1 MAEIRFDRNRLAKAT
16 RTPQGFARID
26 ARLTRTGILEYLRA
40 DGSVQLEYR
49 PEDEV
54 FKAASLDSL
63 TVSPLTDLHPEV
75 FITIDNNKSFNVGRL
90 DGVKRDGKFV
100 AATVTVMDGPTL
112 KKIDAGDRQEISCG
126 YSCDLDMT
134 PGVFEGKRYD
144 AVQRN
149 IEYNH
154 VAIGPKDWGRAG
166 NDVAL
171 RLDSRFSRF
180 DESQDVR
187 DAEPKSTGD
196 NPGSLYSKVAMKIGD
211 IELKI
216 DERDAAIVAA
226 ELRRLDAV
234 NKASEAKLVEA
245 QAAAGKAAADFAALK
260 TRSDAAEARIAK
272 LDRSDLE
279 VSARVALGAEAKFDG
294 QTDAQVR
301 AAVVAKVFPGL
312 RVDGQD
318 EAFVKGAF
326 ASAVGHATE
335 AAKQLATAGGAA
347 GAAPLHTDSNKDA
360 SAKAREDMIAERA
373 KAAQKVVA

>member
-26 ARLTRTGILEYLRA
+26 ARLTRTGILKYVRG

-49 PEDEV
+49 PEEEV
-54 FKAASLDSL
+54 FKAVSLDSL
-63 TVSPLTDLHPEV
+63 TVSPLTDLHPDV

-90 DGVKRDGKFV
+90 DGVRQDGKFV

-112 KKIDAGDRQEISCG
+112 KKIDSGDRQEISCG

-134 PGVFEGKRYD
+134 PGVFEGQRYD

-171 RLDSRFSRF
+171 RLDSRTSRF
-180 DESQDVR
+180 DESASASE
-187 DAEPKSTGD
+187 AERESARD
-196 NPGSLYSKVAMKIGD
+196 NPETLYSKVAMKIGD

-245 QAAAGKAAADFAALK
+245 QAAAGKAAADLAVLK

-272 LDRSDLE
+272 LDRADLE
-279 VSARVALGAEAKFDG
+279 ASAHVALGAEAKFDG
-294 QTDAQVR
+294 QTDAQLR
-301 AAVVAKVFPGL
+301 AAVVAKVFPTL
-312 RVDGQD
+312 HVDGQD

-326 ASAVGHATE
+326 ASAVGHAAE
-335 AAKQLATAGGAA
+335 AAKQLAAAGGAS
-347 GAAPLHTDSNKDA
+347 GAAALHTDSNKDA
-360 SAKAREDMIAERA
+360 SAKAREDMIAARA